1 MDMKLITLEKIRDV
15 LKTENN
21 EVTVDKDISE
31 RAKKPLLRM
40 LKLGR

>member
-21 EVTVDKDISE
+21 VVTVEGDISE
-31 RAKKPLLRM
+31 RAKKPLLMM